1 MKNKRLFL
9 QSTLLSLSI
18 AGLSFL
24 SGCQMNQQTPSS
36 SLSSAVTAAANP
48 DSVPVLRFKFHSFN
62 ALCFDTYGCKVVY
75 AGLTVPNDASNKKR
89 LSFAEWSGNE
99 GENALKR
106 AFGGHID
113 IKNFPAP
120 AKVTWRSK
128 DGTSHSAEIDIGK
141 IFKDERII
149 HHLPLREFAF
159 QDNPMASSD
168 DPTIVLVV
176 DDRTIKVYMLASI
189 NTNREQIPGN
199 KYSYTKNELTLAYSQ
214 TF

>member
-48 DSVPVLRFKFHSFN
+48 DSVPVLHFKLHSYGGFCFN
-62 ALCFDTYGCKVVY
+62 TYECKVVY
-75 AGLTVPNDASNKKR
+75 AGLAQPNTLPGKLR
-89 LSFAEWSGNE
+89 PSFESVG
-99 GENALKR
+99 GEKFLKTM
-106 AFGGHID
+106 GGSGHID

-128 DGTSHSAEIDIGK
+128 DGTYHSAEIDIGK

-149 HHLPLREFAF
+149 HHMPLHDFPRPN
-159 QDNPMASSD
+159 DPRSSAV
-168 DPTIVLVV
+168 DPTILLVV
-176 DDRTIKVYMLASI
+176 DDRTIKVYMLASLTI
-189 NTNREQIPGN
+189 
-199 KYSYTKNELTLAYSQ
+199 KNGDYLTLVYSQ

>member
-128 DGTSHSAEIDIGK
+128 DGTSHSAEIGIGK

-149 HHLPLREFAF
+149 HHLPLRDFPHSPETTGR
-159 QDNPMASSD
+159 DV
-168 DPTIVLVV
+168 TILLIV
-176 DDRTIKVYMLASI
+176 DDRTIKVYMLSEV
-189 NTNREQIPGN
+189 NMN
-199 KYSYTKNELTLAYSQ
+199 YYLTLAYSQ

>member
-36 SLSSAVTAAANP
+36 SLSNAATAVANP
-48 DSVPVLRFKFHSFN
+48 DSVPVLHFKLHSYGGFCFN
-62 ALCFDTYGCKVVY
+62 TYECKVVY
-75 AGLTVPNDASNKKR
+75 AGLAQPNTPPGKLR
-89 LSFAEWSGNE
+89 PSFESVGGEKFLKTMGGSGYIN
-99 GENALKR
+99 
-106 AFGGHID
+106 

-149 HHLPLREFAF
+149 HHLPLRDFPHSPETTGR
-159 QDNPMASSD
+159 DV
-168 DPTIVLVV
+168 TILLIV
-176 DDRTIKVYMLASI
+176 DDRTIKVYMLSEV
-189 NTNREQIPGN
+189 NMN
-199 KYSYTKNELTLAYSQ
+199 YYLTLAYSQ

>member
-1 MKNKRLFL
+1 MKNKRFFL
-9 QSTLLSLSI
+9 QYTILSLSI

-36 SLSSAVTAAANP
+36 SLSSAATTVANP
-48 DSVPVLRFKFHSFN
+48 DSVPVLNFKFHSFN

-149 HHLPLREFAF
+149 HHMPLHDFPRPN
-159 QDNPMASSD
+159 DPRSSAV
-168 DPTIVLVV
+168 DPTILLVV
-176 DDRTIKVYMLASI
+176 DDRTIKVYMLASLTI
-189 NTNREQIPGN
+189 
-199 KYSYTKNELTLAYSQ
+199 KNGDYLTLVYSQ

>member
-1 MKNKRLFL
+1 
-9 QSTLLSLSI
+9 
-18 AGLSFL
+18 
-24 SGCQMNQQTPSS
+24 MNQQTPSS
-36 SLSSAVTAAANP
+36 TLSNAATAAANP
-48 DSVPVLRFKFHSFN
+48 DSVPVLNFKFHSFN

-106 AFGGHID
+106 AFGGHIN

-128 DGTSHSAEIDIGK
+128 DGTYHSAEIDIGK

-149 HHLPLREFAF
+149 HHLPLRDFPYSPETTGR
-159 QDNPMASSD
+159 DV
-168 DPTIVLVV
+168 TILLIV
-176 DDRTIKVYMLASI
+176 DDRTIKVYMLSEV
-189 NTNREQIPGN
+189 NMN
-199 KYSYTKNELTLAYSQ
+199 YYLTLAYSQ

>member
-1 MKNKRLFL
+1 MKNKRFFL
-9 QSTLLSLSI
+9 QYTILSLSI

-36 SLSSAVTAAANP
+36 TLSNAATAVANP
-48 DSVPVLRFKFHSFN
+48 DSVPVLHFKLHSYGGFCFN
-62 ALCFDTYGCKVVY
+62 TYECKVVY
-75 AGLTVPNDASNKKR
+75 AGLAQPNTPPGKLR
-89 LSFAEWSGNE
+89 PSFESVGGERFLKTMGGSGYIN
-99 GENALKR
+99 
-106 AFGGHID
+106 

>member
-1 MKNKRLFL
+1 MKRKRLFF

-18 AGLSFL
+18 VGPLFL
-24 SGCQMNQQTPSS
+24 SGCQMNQQTPS
-36 SLSSAVTAAANP
+36 LSTSGTTTAVADPN
-48 DSVPVLRFKFHSFN
+48 SIPVLHFKFHSFRG
-62 ALCFDTYGCKVVY
+62 LCFDTYGCKVTY
-75 AGLTVPNDASNKKR
+75 AGLAVPNDEPNEKT
-89 LSFAEWSGNE
+89 LSFAQWGGESG
-99 GENALKR
+99 LKL
-106 AFGGHID
+106 AGGGGHIN
-113 IKNFPAP
+113 IKNFPTP

-149 HHLPLREFAF
+149 HHTLLREFAF
-159 QDNPMASSD
+159 QDDPMASSD
-168 DPTIVLVV
+168 YPTILLVV

-189 NTNREQIPGN
+189 KTNREQIPGN

>member
-1 MKNKRLFL
+1 MKNKRFFL
-9 QSTLLSLSI
+9 QYTILSLSI

-36 SLSSAVTAAANP
+36 TLSNAATTVANP
-48 DSVPVLRFKFHSFN
+48 DSVPVLHFKLHSYGGFCFN
-62 ALCFDTYGCKVVY
+62 TYECKVVY
-75 AGLTVPNDASNKKR
+75 AGLAQPNTPPGKLR
-89 LSFAEWSGNE
+89 PSFESVGGERFLKTMGGSGYIN
-99 GENALKR
+99 
-106 AFGGHID
+106 

-149 HHLPLREFAF
+149 HHLPLRDFPHSPETTGR
-159 QDNPMASSD
+159 DV
-168 DPTIVLVV
+168 TILLIV
-176 DDRTIKVYMLASI
+176 DDRTIKVYMLSEV
-189 NTNREQIPGN
+189 NMN
-199 KYSYTKNELTLAYSQ
+199 YYLTLAYSQ

>member
-36 SLSSAVTAAANP
+36 TLSNAATTVANP
-48 DSVPVLRFKFHSFN
+48 DSVPVLHFKLHSYGGFCFN
-62 ALCFDTYGCKVVY
+62 TYECKVVY
-75 AGLTVPNDASNKKR
+75 AGLAQPNTPPGKLR
-89 LSFAEWSGNE
+89 PSFESVG
-99 GENALKR
+99 GEKFLKTM
-106 AFGGHID
+106 GGSGHID

-128 DGTSHSAEIDIGK
+128 DGTYHSAEIDIGK

-149 HHLPLREFAF
+149 HHMPLHDFPRPN
-159 QDNPMASSD
+159 DPRSSAV
-168 DPTIVLVV
+168 DPTILLVV
-176 DDRTIKVYMLASI
+176 DDRTIKVYMLASLTI
-189 NTNREQIPGN
+189 
-199 KYSYTKNELTLAYSQ
+199 KNGDYLTLVYSQ